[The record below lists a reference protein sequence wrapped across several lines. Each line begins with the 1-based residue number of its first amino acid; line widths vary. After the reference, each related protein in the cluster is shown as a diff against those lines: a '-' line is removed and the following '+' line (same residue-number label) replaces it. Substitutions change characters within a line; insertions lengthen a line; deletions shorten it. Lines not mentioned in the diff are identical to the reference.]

1 MKIIKTLLAVTALS
15 AFAIPAHAGADPYIG
30 EIFQGGWNFCPRG
43 SIPLD
48 GQLLAISQNQAL
60 FSLLGTTYGGDGRT
74 TFGIPDM
81 RGRSPMHEGN
91 GPGLTNRPLGQSG
104 GKEKLTLSPLS
115 HPEGGTG
122 NNRTFAGA
130 EGNSATKKILDPY
143 QVIQYCIATEG
154 VFPSR
159 N

>member
-15 AFAIPAHAGADPYIG
+15 AFAMPADAGLDPYVG

-48 GQLLAISQNQAL
+48 GQLLPISQNTAL

-74 TFGIPDM
+74 TFGVPDM
-81 RGRSPMHEGN
+81 RGRSPMHEGQ
-91 GPGLTNRPLGQSG
+91 GPGLTNRPLGESG
-104 GKEKLTLSPLS
+104 GKEKINLSPLS
-115 HPEGGTG
+115 HLEGGMG
-122 NNRTFAGA
+122 NNKIIARAD
-130 EGNSATKKILDPY
+130 GNSGRKKNLHPY
-143 QVIQYCIATEG
+143 AVIQYCMATVG